1 MSTPSISELKSK
13 YREIESEIEI
23 SAKKSGRSLE
33 DIKIIAVS
41 KTHPVDYI
49 INGIE
54 AGISYYGENY
64 VQELMEKIEYFE
76 KNKIK
81 HPEWHYIGHLQRN
94 KVKYI
99 APYVYMIHGVDSVR
113 LANQIDKEAEKSG
126 RIIDI
131 LLQVNT
137 SGEDSKFG
145 CEPDEVFVIA
155 EHILNLKNVKL
166 NGLMTIGSFTFDGIV
181 NKKEFALLRELKE
194 RVNSKFRINL
204 KELSMGM
211 TNDYNLAVE
220 EGATMVRIGTAI
232 FGERDYSNKK

>member
-1 MSTPSISELKSK
+1 
-13 YREIESEIEI
+13 
-23 SAKKSGRSLE
+23 
-33 DIKIIAVS
+33 
-41 KTHPVDYI
+41 
-49 INGIE
+49 
-54 AGISYYGENY
+54 
-64 VQELMEKIEYFE
+64 
-76 KNKIK
+76 
-81 HPEWHYIGHLQRN
+81 
-94 KVKYI
+94 
-99 APYVYMIHGVDSVR
+99 MIHGVDSVR

-155 EHILNLKNVKL
+155 EHMLNLKNVKL